1 MQKKGTG
8 GKNKR
13 KLQGKGPT
21 PKAEDRVYHK
31 AYKQK
36 QRNLSRSVSKPKRA
50 NTRKNRVVDII
61 YGKNA
66 VLEGLHAKLPF
77 HQILLSN
84 DAPLDDKLKEIV
96 RRSQEL
102 DIPLFESPKAPLDD
116 MTNYAV
122 HQGVVAKIKKYEY
135 STLDDLITASKD
147 IVILD
152 HITDPTN
159 LGNLARSA
167 AAFNT
172 NIVIPTRRS
181 IEVNATVWKISAGN
195 LAHIKVA
202 QVVNIV
208 HAIEKLKTSGYF
220 VVGLDGAGEHYLN
233 SKLITK
239 SSKIV
244 FVAGNE
250 GSGLSQLVQKSVD
263 IIVKIPTAVE
273 SLNVATAVSI
283 ALYQKSI
290 QQESN

>member
-1 MQKKGTG
+1 VQKKGTG

-31 AYKQK
+31 AHKQK
-36 QRNLSRSVSKPKRA
+36 LRNLARTASGAKRPRERV
-50 NTRKNRVVDII
+50 RKVVDII

-66 VLEGLHAKLPF
+66 VLESLQAKLPLQ
-77 HQILLSN
+77 QILLSSET
-84 DAPLDDKLKEIV
+84 PPDDKLKQIV
-96 RRSQEL
+96 RLSQEL
-102 DIPLFESPKAPLDD
+102 DVPLFESPRAPLDD
-116 MTNYAV
+116 MTNHAV

-135 STLDDLITASKD
+135 STLDELTATNKD

-167 AAFNT
+167 AAFGA

-181 IEVNATVWKISAGN
+181 VEVNAVVWKISAGN

-208 HAIEKLKTSGYF
+208 NAIEKLKGAGYF
-220 VVGLDGAGEHYLN
+220 VVGLDGDGEHQLN
-233 SKLITK
+233 SPLITK
-239 SSKIV
+239 SSRV
-244 FVAGNE
+244 AFVAGNE
-250 GSGLSQLVQKSVD
+250 GSGLSQLVRKSAD
-263 IIVKIPTAVE
+263 IIARIPTAVE
-273 SLNVATAVSI
+273 SLNVATAASI
-283 ALYQKSI
+283 ALYQKNTT
-290 QQESN
+290 QVVD